1 MKKYDVKGIS
11 IMNNSSLMMIVFF
24 FMTLTG
30 CMFSKSEP
38 VPLEPVPINR
48 IQLKFGS
55 PLSIGTPVIGPSSV
69 KDHILCGLFYF
80 DHTRFEEAS
89 EEFKKAYQAIPDSRN
104 RLYQRCVSART
115 VCLLLSGDRDGF
127 NEEVQKLKSTYTNYE
142 LMAIESIDQHAEAIF
157 EIYKDFQK
165 NR

>member
-1 MKKYDVKGIS
+1 MKKYNIKGVFVMNFS
-11 IMNNSSLMMIVFF
+11 KIMMLFVLFV
-24 FMTLTG
+24 TLTG
-30 CMFSKSEP
+30 CMFPKSKPIIVEP
-38 VPLEPVPINR
+38 VPAKF
-48 IQLKFGS
+48 IQLQFES
-55 PLSIGTPVIGPSSV
+55 PLLIETPSMDPFFV